1 MSSDL
6 KKPTLGYWN
15 VRGLGAQ
22 LRYMLRYCGV
32 DFEQELYDQ
41 VFDDAAEGYERWNR
55 DEWFSVKFK
64 KGLDFPN
71 LPYFIDGD
79 VRLTQSS
86 AIARYICAKYKPDLA
101 GSNPAE
107 VGAAA
112 MLEGKLSDLNS
123 ALDKIAFF
131 PDGTRERLQE
141 KMKEGLAPLHEYLGD
156 KQFLLGDHVTFV
168 DFVLFEM
175 IEKAQDAHIY
185 DGTFFEAADLPRFA
199 AYHAAVAALPNMMS
213 AEERAKQGYFNGWR
227 AKLGGAGEDMYRK
240 YKKLDEP
247 AAKAG
252 AAGGDGW

>member
-1 MSSDL
+1 MATDVGGAA
-6 KKPTLGYWN
+6 KPVLGYWN

-22 LRYMLRYCGV
+22 LRYMLRYCEV
-32 DFEQELYDQ
+32 DFEQELYNQ
-41 VFDDAAEGYERWNR
+41 TFDDGAEGYDRWNR
-55 DEWFSVKFK
+55 DEWFSVKFT

-86 AIARYICAKYKPDLA
+86 AIARYICAKWRPELA
-101 GSNPAE
+101 GRTPAD

-123 ALDKIAFF
+123 SLDKIAFF

-141 KMKEGLAPLHEYLGD
+141 CMKNGLEPLRKYLGD
-156 KQFLLGDHVTFV
+156 KKYVLGDYVTFV
-168 DFVLFEM
+168 DFILFEM
-175 IEKAQDAHIY
+175 IEKAQHEHIY
-185 DGTFFEAADLPRFA
+185 DGKFFDVVDFA
-199 AYHAAVAALPNMMS
+199 AYHATIAALPNMMS
-213 AEERAKQGYFNGWR
+213 ADERAKQGHFNGWR
-227 AKLGGAGEDMYRK
+227 AKLGGAGEAMYRK

-247 AAKAG
+247 AAGG